1 MPTSTGPLFLE
12 LKIDDLMM
20 GPEFQFRTGA
30 LDVKSLAENIARN
43 GQIVPVLTRAL
54 GDGRFQ
60 LLGGNRRVAALNLLG
75 EKFVKALVLHAVSDR
90 HATSVALAENID
102 REPLTDWDRVSAV
115 LHLVN
120 QGISKDEVAKEFSVT
135 KRTVER
141 FMVVANAPPEFS
153 KALQSGDVSIH
164 QAYEAIKRGVA
175 LAEITE
181 GKRSVKFLRQ
191 VARNSASK
199 QRSSPAIEAK
209 LKFVPGKTS
218 ADAVI
223 QQAQD
228 FIRKVRQAAKL
239 FVGSR
244 PKPRR
249 PVLESISI

>member
-1 MPTSTGPLFLE
+1 MPSPARPLFLD
-12 LKIDDLMM
+12 LKIADLIM

-30 LDVKSLAENIARN
+30 TDVKTLADNIARN
-43 GQIVPVLTRAL
+43 GQIVPILTRAL
-54 GDGRFQ
+54 DDGRFQ
-60 LLGGNRRVAALNLLG
+60 LLGGNRRVAALKLLNQ
-75 EKFVKALVLHAVSDR
+75 ESVKALVLHTVSDR
-90 HATSVALAENID
+90 EATSVARAENID
-102 REPLTDWDRVSAV
+102 REPLTDWDRVTAV

-135 KRTVER
+135 KRTIER

-175 LAEITE
+175 LSEITE

-191 VARNSASK
+191 VARSAASK
-199 QRSSPAIEAK
+199 QRQSHAIQAK
-209 LKFVPGKTS
+209 LKFIPGKTP

-223 QQAQD
+223 EEAQD

-239 FVGSR
+239 FAST
-244 PKPRR
+244 PPRR
-249 PVLESISI
+249 GRPL